1 MHTEEM
7 YTHEN
12 STQEFREGFR
22 VGLEKAQELVQEY
35 INELREDYKINE
47 ACWVDVALE
56 RIDDE
61 HSMYIVGDED

>member
-1 MHTEEM
+1 MYTEEM

-12 STQEFREGFR
+12 RTPEFREGYR
-22 VGLEKAQELVQEY
+22 EGLEKAQELVQEY
-35 INELREDYKINE
+35 LNELRADHKINE
-47 ACWVDVALE
+47 ASWVHVALE